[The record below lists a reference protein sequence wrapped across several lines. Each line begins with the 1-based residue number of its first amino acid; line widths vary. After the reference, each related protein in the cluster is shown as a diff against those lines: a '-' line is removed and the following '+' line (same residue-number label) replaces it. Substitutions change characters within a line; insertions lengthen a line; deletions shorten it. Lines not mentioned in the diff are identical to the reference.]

1 MKTHVASCPDYVRL
15 YRSDPAAA
23 LDPGPEFERWEKF
36 EQEQEKAAA
45 REDRIGKLIDGN
57 ERKLQA
63 ARERWRTPK
72 DILE

>member
-1 MKTHVASCPDYVRL
+1 MKAHVASCPDYVSL
-15 YRSDPAAA
+15 YRRDPAAA

-36 EQEQEKAAA
+36 EQGAEKAAA

-57 ERKLQA
+57 ERKLAA
-63 ARERWRTPK
+63 ARQRWQTPK